1 MRLRTPATT
10 HVGDALDLR
19 ESDASPPPT
28 DLFDAISRCE
38 HTRGDGRVE
47 SSGESSESLREDTCE
62 SPGDGATD
70 IDVECPAPGPLH
82 RFVGLLDGR
91 PVRSRRRLL
100 ALAARSRGA
109 TAPQDDAIHH
119 LREELADCS
128 PPALDLSSL
137 RRRAAEVGQRESD
150 LRERAATLRGELSA
164 RREVGADTEAVADEL
179 TDVTAELVEVETD
192 RIAAEQA
199 LADAERRAR
208 EARDAR
214 ERRLELQDALAN
226 RRREARS
233 HLADRVAGAVD
244 DAEETV
250 PGRPGAPTTTRLAVV
265 RVAEVEA
272 PVVLAVDRFESA
284 DHAHRV
290 LDAPVVRV

>member
-10 HVGDALDLR
+10 HVGDAIDLR
-19 ESDASPPPT
+19 ERDTSPTPA
-28 DLFDAISRCE
+28 DLVDAIR
-38 HTRGDGRVE
+38 
-47 SSGESSESLREDTCE
+47 
-62 SPGDGATD
+62 ATD
-70 IDVECPAPGPLH
+70 TAESAGDDAPTGVEVDCPAAGPLH

-91 PVRSRRRLL
+91 PIRSRRRLL

-109 TAPQDDAIHH
+109 TAPQDDGIRD
-119 LREELADCS
+119 LRAELAECS

-137 RRRAAEVGQRESD
+137 RRRVATVGQRESD
-150 LRERAATLRGELSA
+150 LRERAATLRGQLSA
-164 RREVGADTEAVADEL
+164 RREVGADTDAVATEL
-179 TDVTAELVEVETD
+179 SDVTAELAEVETE

-199 LADAERRAR
+199 LSDAERRAR
-208 EARDAR
+208 EARDTR

-233 HLADRVAGAVD
+233 HLADRVAGAVV

-250 PGRPGAPTTTRLAVV
+250 PGPVGDVTTTRLAVV
-265 RVAEVEA
+265 RVAAVEA
-272 PVVLAVDRFESA
+272 PVVLSVDRFDDA
-284 DHAHRV
+284 DHALRV

>member
-10 HVGDALDLR
+10 HVGDAIDLR
-19 ESDASPPPT
+19 ESDTSLTPA
-28 DLFDAISRCE
+28 DLFDAVCRSERTESDDDASRSGTPE
-38 HTRGDGRVE
+38 SDAGD
-47 SSGESSESLREDTCE
+47 T
-62 SPGDGATD
+62 TD
-70 IDVECPAPGPLH
+70 LAVDCPAPGPLH

-109 TAPQDDAIHH
+109 SAPQDDAIRD
-119 LREELADCS
+119 LRAELADCS
-128 PPALDLSSL
+128 PPSLDLAAL
-137 RRRAAEVGQRESD
+137 RRRVAEVGQRESD

-164 RREVGADTEAVADEL
+164 LREVGADTDDVAGEL
-179 TDVTAELVEVETD
+179 ADVTADLAEVETD

-226 RRREARS
+226 RRREARR
-233 HLADRVAGAVD
+233 HLADRVARAVD
-244 DAEETV
+244 AAEETV
-250 PGRPGAPTTTRLAVV
+250 PGRPGDATTTRLAVV
-265 RVAEVEA
+265 RVADVEA
-272 PVVLAVDRFESA
+272 PVVLAVERFESA
-284 DHAHRV
+284 EHANRV